1 MQLLQG
7 ASRLNTFQADRANH
21 SDHSQMCLQDLL
33 EFWVKNCEAAY
44 EKLASALHAIGEG
57 NLASTLCQNYGEFNM
72 YTIILFLITQALFSM
87 AMRLYT
93 ACRC

>member
-21 SDHSQMCLQDLL
+21 PDHSQMCLQDLL

-72 YTIILFLITQALFSM
+72 FTNFKHTCKRCFLWL
-87 AMRLYT
+87 
-93 ACRC
+93 